1 MCRDGRL
8 MFKEKLKLLKGE
20 LRKWNKE
27 VFGDVDLSIEKIVEE
42 MNILDGVAA
51 SNSVVDANK
60 RKELTVQF
68 WQQLHRKESLI
79 RQKSRTKRVL
89 EGDANT
95 RYFHACLGARRRR
108 NQLSALRVGSSWV
121 DGVDEV
127 KDEIKCHFERIFS
140 EVTYSRPNLDGVFF
154 NMISADD
161 NAFLTEPFSLEES
174 RMRYGVVTVIRVPG
188 STDLISIFIKNSGSC

>member
-1 MCRDGRL
+1 

-68 WQQLHRKESLI
+68 
-79 RQKSRTKRVL
+79 
-89 EGDANT
+89 
-95 RYFHACLGARRRR
+95 
-108 NQLSALRVGSSWV
+108 
-121 DGVDEV
+121 
-127 KDEIKCHFERIFS
+127 
-140 EVTYSRPNLDGVFF
+140 
-154 NMISADD
+154 
-161 NAFLTEPFSLEES
+161 
-174 RMRYGVVTVIRVPG
+174 
-188 STDLISIFIKNSGSC
+188 